1 MQSSNKLYFFV
12 IYCELILVIVSYRD
26 CLVFFIWQIGLDKIG
41 EIIKS
46 VDVVYNVEICV
57 NCFMYFGVQII
68 ILIIEL
74 KKNKM

>member
-41 EIIKS
+41 EIIKG
-46 VDVVYNVEICV
+46 VNVVYNVEICV
-57 NCFMYFGVQII
+57 NCFMYFGVQNI
-68 ILIIEL
+68 ILIIKL